1 MDLSLPVSKENYDIL
16 LKDLIAVCAECSGSM
31 RIRAIKL
38 EVRGGSAFLRRR
50 IIPHDLQEAVHRI
63 LNDLCEKH
71 MAEPITSLAW
81 STPTFMPLKSYGK
94 TLSICDDYKLTLNSR
109 LLKKTCTMVKA
120 EIF

>member
-1 MDLSLPVSKENYDIL
+1 
-16 LKDLIAVCAECSGSM
+16 M

-50 IIPHDLQEAVHRI
+50 IIPHDLQEAVRRI

-81 STPTFMPLKSYGK
+81 STPTFMPLKSDGK

-120 EIF
+120 EDIRNRLQDSKVFSKFGLGDAYLQIPVD